1 MYVLD
6 RFLNEHQ
13 CVSVSSGSLSLQ
25 EHIPETDTS
34 ISGDEPEDGDG
45 AFDAEQPRE
54 ARVGRVGT
62 GGGRTAG
69 DSLFPGRHSKDK
81 RDAIMKVLP
90 FVKDELRQQSDDRN
104 PARLD
109 KYARRVYIRNGIE
122 KAVQA
127 NAANKLWG
135 EGAVYKAKSSA
146 EDAISNLYWDY
157 ICRDL

>member
-90 FVKDELRQQSDDRN
+90 FVKDELRQQSDVRN

-109 KYARRVYIRNGIE
+109 KYARRVYIRNGIR
-122 KAVQA
+122 KGRASKCCQQVMGRRRCLQGK
-127 NAANKLWG
+127 KL
-135 EGAVYKAKSSA
+135 
-146 EDAISNLYWDY
+146 
-157 ICRDL
+157 C